1 VLIVQSRATF
11 VLRTK
16 EFPTEVPR
24 TKSTVASIPP
34 NSIVGDELV
43 HSGSDLIELLDRPT
57 GVSALHSKLCE
68 LRNVKKLH
76 SGEIQLGPLLSALR
90 SPRSRIF
97 IRSSIRLEYSIGR
110 GTAAHKTCDGFTEE
124 GKALCMGQEGA

>member
-68 LRNVKKLH
+68 LRNVKSSTQGKY
-76 SGEIQLGPLLSALR
+76 SRSPALSY
-90 SPRSRIF
+90 PRSRIFF

>member
-43 HSGSDLIELLDRPT
+43 HSDLIELLDRPT
-57 GVSALHSKLCE
+57 GVSTLHSKLCE
-68 LRNVKKLH
+68 LRNVK
-76 SGEIQLGPLLSALR
+76 SSTQGEYSRSPALC
-90 SPRSRIF
+90 SPRSRIFF

-124 GKALCMGQEGA
+124 GKALFMGQEGA